1 MSDVIKTAPVTLRE
15 KADRGMDEAIQY
27 YVRDIVADVFDG
39 DKFPGS
45 FGATR
50 NYLWEYGVDYWTL
63 RMRSLQLFTEN
74 LYAQGIIKRII
85 RNEIFTGMTV
95 DPTPMADILW
105 PDKDEEEREN
115 LAVEFAAKIQEG
127 FNIYADDYNVF
138 DYKRQLS
145 FGEFQSQ
152 VRLEAMLCGDGI
164 VVNRINQQTG
174 LPSWDW
180 INGNYI
186 RSPMEHSAKK
196 GNTIRH
202 GVEMDAQ
209 GRHAAY
215 WIREWQGT
223 EFKETRIPAFGEKS
237 GRQISWMVYGGEKL
251 LNNVRGI
258 PILACILY
266 MLKDLDVYRNA
277 EVRAAVVNAML
288 PLFIKKDV
296 NAKPGGGGPIDRMWK
311 KQGTEAPTPA
321 PQQTARAQGEVFMTP
336 GTIFDNLTPGEEP
349 VSFNTN
355 RPNVN
360 FGTFEAIIIS
370 AICWYLEIPPEIGML
385 KFTSSYSASRQANN
399 EFDIYLKYRVWKN
412 ANDFCQLVYNE
423 YIIQSCLIGA
433 LILPGFLA
441 IVFNPKMWKIKGAWL
456 KCEWSGLHRP
466 SVDINREAGALIKI
480 LATRNITNDEISRRF
495 AGKSFKANIYK
506 IAQEEKIMQRLGLV
520 SSVNE
525 TNNGEPARQVPGTGE
540 GSPDTEN
547 IKEALELL
555 REIQDEITK

>member
-1 MSDVIKTAPVTLRE
+1 MNAVIKAAPVTLGER
-15 KADRGMDEAIQY
+15 ADQKMDEALQY
-27 YVRDIVADVFDG
+27 YVRDIAADVFDG

-45 FGATR
+45 FGTTR

-95 DPTPMADILW
+95 DPTPAADILW
-105 PDKDEEEREN
+105 PDKSEEEREN
-115 LAVEFAAKIQEG
+115 MAVEFAAKMQEG
-127 FNIYADDYNVF
+127 FNLYANDYNVF
-138 DYKRQLS
+138 DYKRQLT
-145 FGEFQSQ
+145 FGEFQAQ

-186 RSPMEHSAKK
+186 RSPMEHSPKK
-196 GNTIRH
+196 GNRIRH
-202 GVEMDAQ
+202 GVELDAQ
-209 GRHAAY
+209 GRHVAY
-215 WIREWQGT
+215 WTREWSGT
-223 EFKETRIPAFGEKS
+223 DFTETRIPVFGDKS

-258 PILACILY
+258 PVLACILY

-296 NAKPGGGGPIDRMWK
+296 NAKAGGGGPVDRMWR
-311 KQGTEAPTPA
+311 KQTEAA
-321 PQQTARAQGEVFMTP
+321 PVQALQQNRGQGEVFLSP

-412 ANDFCQLVYNE
+412 AKDFCQIVYNE
-423 YIIQSCLIGA
+423 YIIQSCLTGA
-433 LILPGFLA
+433 FMLPGFLA
-441 IVFNPKMWKIKGAWL
+441 IVFNPKLWKVKGAWL

-495 AGKSFKANIYK
+495 AGTSFKAVIYK
-506 IAQEEKIMQRLGLV
+506 IAQEEKIMKRLGLV

-525 TNNGEPARQVPGTGE
+525 TNNGEAARVPGAGE
-540 GSPDTEN
+540 GPPDNQETV
-547 IKEALELL
+547 KEALEILW
-555 REIQDEITK
+555 EIHDQVTQ